1 MRRELTDEEEQFLET
16 IRTMLLARPRA
27 SADASRENMHRLA
40 RFAQA
45 FLAAPT
51 SLNTL
56 VGPVCRTGNV
66 CDWLGVSRQAIM
78 KAVRDGRLLG
88 FRTLDR
94 KWVYPTWQ
102 FSSPQAY
109 ANCVQMLPPILDILE
124 SRGLNDFDRAKWC
137 FAPNALLA
145 KAAAGS
151 DQPGPQTDWPSPE
164 GWIRNDKPLEDL
176 ISAAKKATP
185 ASPDS
190 PQALPTPRL
199 ADIALTDLA

>member
-1 MRRELTDEEEQFLET
+1 MRSELTDEEEQFIQT
-16 IRTMLLARPRA
+16 IRTMLLARPRT
-27 SADASRENMHRLA
+27 SADASRESMHRLA
-40 RFAQA
+40 HFAQA

-51 SLNTL
+51 SLNSL
-56 VGPVCRTGNV
+56 VGSVCRTGSV

-78 KAVRDGRLLG
+78 KSVRDGRLLG

-109 ANCVQMLPPILDILE
+109 ANCVRMLPPVVDILE
-124 SRGLNDFDRAKWC
+124 SSGLPDFDRAKWC
-137 FAPNALLA
+137 FAPNAMLA

-151 DQPGPQTDWPSPE
+151 DQPGPRAEWPSPE
-164 GWIRNDKPLEDL
+164 SWIRNAKPLEDL

-185 ASPDS
+185 ARPDS
-190 PQALPTPRL
+190 PEALPAPRL
-199 ADIALTDLA
+199 ADIALTDLV

>member
-27 SADASRENMHRLA
+27 AAEASRENMHRLA

-45 FLAAPT
+45 FLAAPM
-51 SLNTL
+51 SLNSL

-109 ANCVQMLPPILDILE
+109 ANCVRTLPPIVDILD
-124 SRGLNDFDRAKWC
+124 SRGLDDFARAKWC
-137 FAPNALLA
+137 FARNALLA
-145 KAAAGS
+145 KVAAGS
-151 DQPGPQTDWPSPE
+151 EPPGPQAEWPSPE
-164 GWIRNDKPLEDL
+164 GWIRNAKPLEDL
-176 ISAAKKATP
+176 IDAAKKATP
-185 ASPDS
+185 APPDS
-190 PQALPTPRL
+190 GEDLPTPRL
-199 ADIALTDLA
+199 ADITLTDLA

>member
-1 MRRELTDEEEQFLET
+1 MRRELTDDEEQFLET

-27 SADASRENMHRLA
+27 HADASRENMHRLA
-40 RFAQA
+40 RLAQA
-45 FLAAPT
+45 FLASPT
-51 SLNTL
+51 SLNNL

-94 KWVYPTWQ
+94 KWVYPAWQ
-102 FSSPQAY
+102 FSSAQAY
-109 ANCVQMLPPILDILE
+109 ANCVRMLPPVVDILG

-137 FAPNALLA
+137 FTPNALLA

-151 DQPGPQTDWPSPE
+151 DQPGPQSEWPSPE
-164 GWIRNDKPLEDL
+164 GWIRNAKPLEDL
-176 ISAAKKATP
+176 ILAAKKATP
-185 ASPDS
+185 APPDS

-199 ADIALTDLA
+199 SDIAPADLA